1 MWSKPSKAPRTVR
14 YISGKVTIAVA
25 KIAEYQVIV
34 RRKPNS
40 SRTTEPMGP
49 SGPIVF
55 SRKKPTTVGGRTIG
69 SVSRQ
74 SRTPLV
80 SFEVLEI

>member
-1 MWSKPSKAPRTVR
+1 MR

-34 RRKPNS
+34 RRKPKS
-40 SRTTEPMGP
+40 SITTEPIGP

-55 SRKKPTTVGGRTIG
+55 SRKKPTTVGGSTIG

-74 SRTPLV
+74 SSTPFV
-80 SFEVLEI
+80 NFEVLEI